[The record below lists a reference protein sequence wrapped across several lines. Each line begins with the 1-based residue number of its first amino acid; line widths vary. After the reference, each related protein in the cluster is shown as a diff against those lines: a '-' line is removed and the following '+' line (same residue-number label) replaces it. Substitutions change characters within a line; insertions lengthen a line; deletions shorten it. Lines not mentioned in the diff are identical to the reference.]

1 MIKCCIFDLDGTVV
15 NSLHDLVNA
24 ANSTLA
30 SFGLPVHDI
39 EKYKQFVG
47 NGVAKLIEHILP
59 DEYRNDEYM
68 QKILNVFNENYSR
81 CCLDFTKPYIG
92 ISETLTELKKQ
103 KITLAV
109 VSNKPDDLAKKII
122 SNLLPDIFDDVFG
135 NKTGIARKPS
145 PDLCLRVMR
154 NHNIK
159 ASDCAFVG
167 DSDIDIFTAVN
178 AKILPVGVTWGFRS
192 QSELEKAGAKH
203 IINKPRELLKILKNS
218 DI

>member
-1 MIKCCIFDLDGTVV
+1 MIKCCIFDLDGTII

-47 NGVAKLIEHILP
+47 NGVAKLIEQILP
-59 DEYRNDEYM
+59 DEYRNDEYKY
-68 QKILNVFNENYSR
+68 KILNVFNENYNR
-81 CCLDFTKPYIG
+81 CCLDLTKPYAG
-92 ISETLTELKKQ
+92 ISETLAELKKQ
-103 KITLAV
+103 NITLAV

-145 PDLCLRVMR
+145 PDLCLRVMQ

-159 ASDCAFVG
+159 ASDCAFIG
-167 DSDIDIFTAVN
+167 DSDIDIFTAIN

-192 QSELEKAGAKH
+192 RSELKKAGAKY
-203 IINKPRELLKILKNS
+203 IVNKPGELLKILKNS